1 VLASWQARKPSSLLA
16 SEPASLRGNFMDTVI
31 ETHDLTKRY
40 GSQTAVNRL
49 NLQVARGEIFGFLG
63 PNGAGKTTTFLML
76 LGLSEPTAG
85 SALVCGFDPT
95 REALKVKRVVG
106 YLPENVGFYDEM
118 TAVDNLRFVARLNG
132 IRDGALARKIDE
144 ALDRVG
150 LQAEARKRVGA
161 YSRGMRQRLGIAEVL
176 MKDPQVVFLDELTLG
191 LDPDG
196 TQRMLEMVRTLS
208 RERGITVFFSSHQL
222 DQVQRISDRVG
233 IMLQGSLV
241 GVGPM
246 DDLAKRKLGVD
257 QAQYTLEEI
266 YMRYFKEG
274 VPATP

>member
-1 VLASWQARKPSSLLA
+1 M
-16 SEPASLRGNFMDTVI
+16 EPVI
-31 ETHDLTKRY
+31 ETHELTKRY
-40 GSQTAVNRL
+40 GGQIAVNRL
-49 NLQVARGEIFGFLG
+49 NLQVGRGEIFGFLG

-85 SALVCGFDPT
+85 SARVCGFDPT
-95 REALKVKRVVG
+95 REPLQVKRVVG
-106 YLPENVGFYDEM
+106 YLPENVGFYDDM
-118 TAVDNLRFVARLNG
+118 TAIQNLRYVARLNG
-132 IRDGALARKIDE
+132 IQDGTLAAKIDE

-150 LQAEARKRVGA
+150 LVAEGEKRVGA

-176 MKDPQVVFLDELTLG
+176 MKDPQVIFLDEPTIG

-196 TQRMLEMVRTLS
+196 TMKMLEMIRALS

-233 IMLQGSLV
+233 IMLQGNLV
-241 GVGPM
+241 GIGPM
-246 DDLAKRKLGVD
+246 DELAKRKLGVD

-266 YMRYFKEG
+266 YMRYFREG
-274 VPATP
+274 VPVA

>member
-1 VLASWQARKPSSLLA
+1 
-16 SEPASLRGNFMDTVI
+16 MDTVI
-31 ETHDLTKRY
+31 ETHDLTKVY
-40 GSQTAVNRL
+40 GHQTAVNRL

-85 SALVCGFDPT
+85 SARVCGFDPT

-106 YLPENVGFYDEM
+106 YLPENVGFYDDM
-118 TAVDNLRFVARLNG
+118 TAADNLRFVARLNG
-132 IRDGALARKIDE
+132 IRDGALAGKIEE

-150 LQAEARKRVGA
+150 LLTEGRKRVGA

-233 IMLQGSLV
+233 IMLQGNLV

-266 YMRYFKEG
+266 YMRYFQEG
-274 VPATP
+274 VPAA